1 MFSTFVGLGRF
12 INCQRPDHI
21 FSRFERDFFPD
32 LKNDVESDCFYD
44 FTGSEICYFIIFRTF
59 PLMRCNALSVDF
71 GSFPRIPAI

>member
-1 MFSTFVGLGRF
+1 MELSVAIQAKVEVTPSNWNFGFQPT
-12 INCQRPDHI
+12 
-21 FSRFERDFFPD
+21 
-32 LKNDVESDCFYD
+32 NDVESDCFYD